1 MTPDSEPADA
11 ADGRRLLDHWLA
23 KGTIPGA
30 ADVIPLATL
39 PPAEVEQ
46 TLWAFARERGAAALP
61 LLAAFA
67 DHTTRALRRPARRV
81 IYRLAQRGV
90 TIAPTAPPARPLV
103 SHGEA
108 RPVRAWL
115 SGIDGTGSRASWI
128 LFEGAFGALR
138 LCSLILND
146 EIGILDAAGG
156 DITKKRLERE
166 LAELAAS
173 QKLPWVETDPG
184 RVSGL
189 VAEALA
195 RHRDADTVPPAAFE
209 RWRSLFDHVPAADPP
224 ALPPAD
230 PALVERAAE
239 LLDLPELNGWFL
251 EPERVQPDA
260 VEMLQARESRLVV
273 SDQIKAERREA
284 LITSVVERELTSEL
298 RGRRV
303 RRLAEMALVFEASGR
318 TEHAALAGAA
328 AAALA
333 DDTRDVHRHPFAR
346 QLAARALEVAGEVA
360 LGRLSAADVTRRPSA
375 PGTGQARSGP
385 GSRQPL
391 P

>member
-1 MTPDSEPADA
+1 MTPDSEPAAD

-23 KGTIPGA
+23 TGTMPGPA
-30 ADVIPLATL
+30 EVTPLAAV
-39 PPAEVEQ
+39 PPAELEQ

-61 LLAAFA
+61 LLSAFA

-90 TIAPTAPPARPLV
+90 TMAPTASTARPLV
-103 SHGEA
+103 SHGET

-156 DITKKRLERE
+156 DITKKRLEHE

-173 QKLPWVETDPG
+173 QKLPWVEIDPE
-184 RVSGL
+184 RASGL

-195 RHRDADTVPPAAFE
+195 RHRHAGTAPPAAFE
-209 RWRSLFDHVPAADPP
+209 RWRSFFDRVPVAEPP
-224 ALPPAD
+224 APPLAD
-230 PALVERAAE
+230 PALVERSAE

-284 LITSVVERELTSEL
+284 LITSVVERELTTEV
-298 RGRRV
+298 RRRWG

>member
-1 MTPDSEPADA
+1 DVHDRRLSRARRAARQPRVLRRPGQACLPLRLRARPGDPASGAVPPAGRALRELRQRARLHASRPLPRRRRPPLLRPRVRMTPDSEPADA

-30 ADVIPLATL
+30 ADVIPLAPRT
-39 PPAEVEQ
+39 PAALKQ
-46 TLWAFARERGAAALP
+46 TLLASARQRGAAALP

-128 LFEGAFGALR
+128 LFEGAFGAPR
-138 LCSLILND
+138 LCPLILKD

-209 RWRSLFDHVPAADPP
+209 RWRSLFDHVPAA
-224 ALPPAD
+224 
-230 PALVERAAE
+230 
-239 LLDLPELNGWFL
+239 
-251 EPERVQPDA
+251 EP
-260 VEMLQARESRLVV
+260 
-273 SDQIKAERREA
+273 
-284 LITSVVERELTSEL
+284 
-298 RGRRV
+298 
-303 RRLAEMALVFEASGR
+303 
-318 TEHAALAGAA
+318 
-328 AAALA
+328 
-333 DDTRDVHRHPFAR
+333 
-346 QLAARALEVAGEVA
+346 
-360 LGRLSAADVTRRPSA
+360 
-375 PGTGQARSGP
+375 
-385 GSRQPL
+385 
-391 P
+391 